1 MLRTPFRY
9 WRPLFLSLLLVA
21 GVVVSVW
28 QPVDLL
34 TLLDWGERFATH
46 PLALAGMLAMMVLT
60 YTFALPGS
68 IFLWV
73 IAPFHEPLQ
82 ATALLL
88 IGSTVGA
95 ISAYF
100 TARYLGKDW
109 EQEGLAKQLLA
120 LLHRRSDIL
129 TQCALRILPGFPHSA
144 VNYVAGVLR
153 LPLKTYV
160 AAAILGLAVKWAI
173 YTSAIY
179 GAVEAVEAGEAIR
192 LETVL
197 PLLVLTALLL
207 VGAWVKHRFMGN
219 RTA

>member
-1 MLRTPFRY
+1 MLRTPFRH
-9 WRPLFLSLLLVA
+9 WRPLFLSVLLVA

-46 PLALAGMLAMMVLT
+46 PLAIATLLGMMVLT

-73 IAPFHEPLQ
+73 IAPFHHPAL

-88 IGSTVGA
+88 IGSTLGA

-100 TARYLGKDW
+100 TAGYLGKDW
-109 EQEGLAKQLLA
+109 KREGLASQLFA
-120 LLHRRSDIL
+120 LLRQRSDLL

-153 LPLKTYV
+153 LPLKTYLS
-160 AAAILGLAVKWAI
+160 AAVLGLAVKWAI

-179 GAVEAVEAGEAIR
+179 GAVEAVEAGEAIQ
-192 LETVL
+192 LETIL
-197 PLLVLTALLL
+197 PLIFLTLLLL
-207 VGAWVKHRFMGN
+207 VGAWAKHRYMSKK
-219 RTA
+219 